1 MPKVADIGGKRLISL
16 APDAWV
22 KWVTQSP
29 DVLAREILA
38 SEFQWISRES
48 DVVVK
53 AYHPQIGDFLVLNE
67 LQLRYNTRLPRRM
80 RAYAALAEERYNL
93 PVYPVLINILPPPE
107 TMEIVSNYESE
118 VLSLQ
123 ARQDYRVINLWEVD
137 AQIVFQQPLPSLLP
151 FVPVLKGGDEVA
163 VVQQAVQALRA
174 DEQLNELEPL
184 LAFFASFVLS
194 SPLVQQIMR
203 WDMAVLRESP
213 WYQQILNEGR
223 REELLSG
230 IELGL
235 ELKFG
240 AEGLQLMPEISQIT
254 DLDVLKTIREGLR
267 TINSL
272 EEIRLLYTTNET

>member
-1 MPKVADIGGKRLISL
+1 MAKLADIGGKRLISL

-53 AYHPQIGDFLVLNE
+53 AYHPQIKDFLVLNE

-107 TMEIVSNYESE
+107 TMEIVSNYESQ
-118 VLSLQ
+118 VLGLQ

-151 FVPVLKGGDEVA
+151 FVPVLKGGDEIA

-267 TINSL
+267 TMNSL
-272 EEIRLLYTTNET
+272 EEIRQIYTTNET